1 VYPPGRHALAKTRHF
16 WATCAH
22 LPSPTP
28 NFDFKFHRIAI
39 IPKLTCS
46 LFSHFP
52 NEEDIKDHDPTPRP
66 NPEQWR
72 FTPSLLDPNSYAFTS
87 FANQP
92 PGYYTPTPGGT
103 NTLYHSQ
110 AGDLHT
116 PGFSFGLGTPLSLAT
131 SEGGLHAGHSAS
143 GSHLH
148 GFNPHALGTHH
159 HFPNQNPFALQS
171 QHAPAFAPHQFTHG
185 PSAFEHPVM
194 PQTHENSPMDNAMQ
208 DVEMQS
214 PLIGYT
220 PQTFADNVQPVLSHQ
235 PTQK

>member
-1 VYPPGRHALAKTRHF
+1 ME
-16 WATCAH
+16 
-22 LPSPTP
+22 PS
-28 NFDFKFHRIAI
+28 
-39 IPKLTCS
+39 KLTSYC
-46 LFSHFP
+46 SHFP
-52 NEEDIKDHDPTPRP
+52 DQEDIKDQDPTPRP

-131 SEGGLHAGHSAS
+131 SESGLHAGHSAPNN
-143 GSHLH
+143 HLH
-148 GFNPHALGTHH
+148 GFNSHALGTHH
-159 HFPNQNPFALQS
+159 HFQSQNPFALQS
-171 QHAPAFAPHQFTHG
+171 QHAPAFAPHQYTHG
-185 PSAFEHPVM
+185 PSAFEHPTL

-220 PQTFADNVQPVLSHQ
+220 PQTFDAHVQPGLSHQ